1 MAIKEV
7 RSRISSSS
15 PRHPGP
21 GSVHEL
27 SPGARSAPSSRSR
40 GDQAEH
46 PAETQ
51 STQAHISLGGGDEP
65 AEVRVTGPEQRTDR
79 RRDSTPLGEPR
90 EQRSSVSD
98 RTEEGPRHE
107 PQPLPED

>member
-7 RSRISSSS
+7 RSPISSTSKA
-15 PRHPGP
+15 RGGP
-21 GSVHEL
+21 GTPREL

-46 PAETQ
+46 PAEP
-51 STQAHISLGGGDEP
+51 QAHISLGGGDEP

-79 RRDSTPLGEPR
+79 RRDSFPAGEPQ
-90 EQRSSVSD
+90 EHRSSVSD
-98 RTEEGPRHE
+98 RTEEGPRNE

>member
-21 GSVHEL
+21 GSLHEL
-27 SPGARSAPSSRSR
+27 SPGARSSPSSRSR

-46 PAETQ
+46 PAEP
-51 STQAHISLGGGDEP
+51 QAHISLGGGDEP
-65 AEVRVTGPEQRTDR
+65 AEVRVTGPEQRTDK
-79 RRDSTPLGEPR
+79 RRDSAPLGEPS
-90 EQRSSVSD
+90 EQRSSVTD